1 MGEVSCENCSSMIPR
16 DISIISKF
24 LKFKVFQQLRVLKR
38 IFDAVKILE
47 DLNNVQLVMEN
58 IMKEATLLHEW

>member
-1 MGEVSCENCSSMIPR
+1 MIPR

-38 IFDAVKILE
+38 IFDTVKILE
-47 DLNNVQLVMEN
+47 NLNIV
-58 IMKEATLLHEW
+58 